1 MTAAIFAAVFAA
13 YYTNVLGRDF
23 LPILATSSV
32 LLTVVGLALRELI
45 LDAVS
50 GISLSVEQSL
60 KVGHWILLRTKEQT
74 LHGVIEV
81 MGWRNVRMR
90 SRDDQI
96 HFVPNSL
103 IFQTI
108 LTNFSMMKGYTRVE
122 IPFEVS
128 SRADLGRVIEQ
139 VSQRVS
145 ELLAGDP
152 SIDNS
157 RPITLVCTEIEADT
171 VEVVAQIYHRAD
183 SSFDALSTR
192 VLQKV
197 SETLLALDAM
207 PVHKISLNER
217 A

>member
-1 MTAAIFAAVFAA
+1 MTTAIFAAVFAA

-128 SRADLGRVIEQ
+128 SRADLSSRGQFLRRPVDPGPAKG
-139 VSQRVS
+139 QRNA
-145 ELLAGDP
+145 AGARCHA
-152 SIDNS
+152 
-157 RPITLVCTEIEADT
+157 RP
-171 VEVVAQIYHRAD
+171 QN
-183 SSFDALSTR
+183 LS
-192 VLQKV
+192 
-197 SETLLALDAM
+197 
-207 PVHKISLNER
+207 ER
-217 A
+217 ARLI